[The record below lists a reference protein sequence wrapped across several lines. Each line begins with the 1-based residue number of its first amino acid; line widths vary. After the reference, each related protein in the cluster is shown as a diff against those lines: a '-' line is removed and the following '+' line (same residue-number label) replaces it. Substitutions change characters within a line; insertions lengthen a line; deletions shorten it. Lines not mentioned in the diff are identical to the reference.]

1 MASLI
6 CRSVG
11 GSVGHLV
18 CWLLLCGLVDWLFTL
33 LTDVFGCSMVWLV
46 GWLLVLVRRS
56 VSHLDDQS
64 ISEFGGWLVSWMHGW
79 RVSGRLV
86 GLFW

>member
-1 MASLI
+1 MASLV

-18 CWLLLCGLVDWLFTL
+18 CWLLLCGLVDWLFAL
-33 LTDVFGCSMVWLV
+33 LTDGFGCFV
-46 GWLLVLVRRS
+46 GWVLVLVRRS

-64 ISEFGGWLVSWMHGW
+64 ISEFGGWLV
-79 RVSGRLV
+79 
-86 GLFW
+86 GLLDE

>member
-1 MASLI
+1 M
-6 CRSVG
+6 
-11 GSVGHLV
+11 
-18 CWLLLCGLVDWLFTL
+18 GLVVSW
-33 LTDVFGCSMVWLV
+33 V

-64 ISEFGGWLVSWMHGW
+64 ISEFGGWLVGELGRLVGWLVSWMNGW

>member
-1 MASLI
+1 MASLVS
-6 CRSVG
+6 RSVG
-11 GSVGHLV
+11 GSVGYLV
-18 CWLLLCGLVDWLFTL
+18 CWLLLCGLVDWLFAL
-33 LTDVFGCSMVWLV
+33 LTDGFGCFV
-46 GWLLVLVRRS
+46 GWLVAVLVRRS